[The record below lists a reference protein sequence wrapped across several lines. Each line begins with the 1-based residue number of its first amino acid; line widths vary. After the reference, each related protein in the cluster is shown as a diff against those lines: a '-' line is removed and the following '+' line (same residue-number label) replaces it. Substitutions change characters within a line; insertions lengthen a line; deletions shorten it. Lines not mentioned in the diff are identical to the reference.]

1 MIKILSDYF
10 INRRLSSI
18 DGLKK
23 TLNIQKTLE
32 NPLKITVLF
41 NENLKSIQDVYS
53 IERTIQN
60 HYKNSQIEFMFFKY
74 HMLYKDIF
82 KHKSH
87 YENIPTP
94 SKFIE
99 LDSIKKHTV
108 YAGAPDIL
116 FDLTSFDI
124 RLRKM
129 IIRTIK
135 SASSVSLYE
144 NGAEDDFNILFKNS
158 KPDSFS
164 IFRAL
169 NFNIEESALSENL
182 KSVKSEI
189 KSNEFGLVLAGSSR
203 RVKSELNKAIKGQRR
218 FLLIEDLSKQLD
230 LFSLASIKN
239 CKEVI
244 CDENIREEIAF
255 IKNLN
260 F

>member
-10 INRRLSSI
+10 INRRLSSLE
-18 DGLKK
+18 GMKK

-41 NENLKSIQDVYS
+41 NENLKSMQDVYS

-60 HYKNSQIEFMFFKY
+60 HYKNSRLEFIFFKY

-87 YENIPTP
+87 YENIPAP

-99 LDSIKKHTV
+99 LESIKKRTV
-108 YAGAPDIL
+108 SAGAPDIL

-124 RLRKM
+124 RIRKM

-135 SASSVSLYE
+135 PASSVSLYE
-144 NGAEDDFNILFKNS
+144 SGAEDDYNILFKNS

-169 NFNIEESALSENL
+169 NFNIEECA
-182 KSVKSEI
+182 
-189 KSNEFGLVLAGSSR
+189 R
-203 RVKSELNKAIKGQRR
+203 
-218 FLLIEDLSKQLD
+218 QLH
-230 LFSLASIKN
+230 
-239 CKEVI
+239 
-244 CDENIREEIAF
+244 R
-255 IKNLN
+255 
-260 F
+260 